1 MPTYDESGE
10 IQLGINSKQVTSFS
24 SVSDFTQSKAINGKD
39 SKDNFLEYSEQEE
52 MIKDMYNRLYSIK
65 VDGKKELIYSL
76 GDGRIQNI
84 ERTYKNFKVMMRF
97 FYGNDL
103 IDRAGFMSINLE
115 KLFELVKNKDLYS
128 FRESR
133 SIFHARNEF
142 IVNEEKHELISN
154 IKIDYS
160 FEIERIP
167 LSERVEIIEGINE
180 HWNGHLV
187 TILDHLVASKYVTD
201 KKNAWLMI
209 MADSNFGKSKIFK
222 WIEKFGGSAFI
233 DFKDLVG
240 GGISDK
246 SPDEF
251 EGKLCL
257 VIDEV
262 TNFHRNL
269 FKIEDYLTV
278 RPMRQHS
285 VQIPINSRILLSA
298 DGGTFN
304 NEYMDKQII
313 NRVAVI
319 DFRGKSSKDLG
330 DLSVSKKYGKYKVQ
344 TTMTHYLYMEL
355 RSRLEHYESLNN
367 IDKANYADE
376 KISNIFEKFKQKKSD
391 FFEMV
396 ERSIYEILDNPLDCL
411 DENFKKV
418 YLSGVVSIDTNK
430 FSGWIVKRPQ
440 DVLMKLLSHYDKT
453 LEYELQ
459 YKTIT
464 QIETKID
471 GFKLGAFKIDGKSVR
486 GLYIPRKTKIIF
498 TDKDG
503 NVENEFDELMDKI
516 YPPTSKEKF

>member
-1 MPTYDESGE
+1 MITYDEESGE
-10 IQLGINSKQVTSFS
+10 NLANTSRKQVTSFS

-52 MIKDMYNRLYSIK
+52 LIIDMYNRLYSIK

-84 ERTYKNFKVMMRF
+84 ERTYKNFKVMMKF
-97 FYGNDL
+97 FYGQDL

-142 IVNEEKHELISN
+142 IINEEKHELISN
-154 IKIDYS
+154 IKIDYN
-160 FEIERIP
+160 FEIDKIP
-167 LSERVEIIEGINE
+167 LSERMEIIKGINE
-180 HWNGHLV
+180 HWKGHLSIV
-187 TILDHLVASKYVTD
+187 LDHLVASKYVTD
-201 KKNAWLMI
+201 KKNVWLMI

-262 TNFHRNL
+262 TSFHRNL

-319 DFRGKSSKDLG
+319 DFRGESSKDLG
-330 DLSVSKKYGKYKVQ
+330 DLHVSKKYGKYKIQ
-344 TTMTHYLYMEL
+344 TTMTHYLHAEL
-355 RSRLEHYESLNN
+355 KSRLEHYESLSS

-376 KISNIFEKFKQKKSD
+376 KISNIFEQFKQKKAD

-396 ERSIYEILDNPLDCL
+396 ERSIYEILDNPLDTL

-418 YLSGVVSIDTNK
+418 FMNGVVAIETNK
-430 FSGWIVKRPQ
+430 FSGHIVKRPQ
-440 DVLMKLLSHYDKT
+440 DVLMKLLGHYDKT
-453 LEYELQ
+453 LEYELNF
-459 YKTIT
+459 KTIT
-464 QIETKID
+464 QIETKIK
-471 GFKLGAFKIDGKSVR
+471 GFRLGAFKIDGKSVR
-486 GLYIPRKTKIIF
+486 GLYIPSKVKVIF
-498 TDKDG
+498 EDKNG
-503 NVENEFDELMDKI
+503 NLEKEFDKKMDEVYGKKEL
-516 YPPTSKEKF
+516 F